1 MKQLEKSREITM
13 GRYKHYLMDQEDKFW
28 NEMSKEI
35 GECESLGEFQDAMKQ
50 HRDLVTFIE
59 DDVLDIMIEDY
70 FHEFWSDYAQSKL
83 AHEACHDNH

>member
-83 AHEACHDNH
+83 AHEVCHDNH